1 MEAITGHPQERK
13 EQNGGPKMEIN
24 NPWNRG
30 KSNCSTDAGH
40 EDFWGENQSDSA
52 PYYVKTLS
60 FPLAFVEGRLCHRD
74 NYPALAVLKGYGIYC
89 HCIPK
94 PDV

>member
-1 MEAITGHPQERK
+1 MGR
-13 EQNGGPKMEIN
+13 
-24 NPWNRG
+24 
-30 KSNCSTDAGH
+30 
-40 EDFWGENQSDSA
+40 NQSDSA

-89 HCIPK
+89 HCIGK

>member
-1 MEAITGHPQERK
+1 MLVMRIL
-13 EQNGGPKMEIN
+13 
-24 NPWNRG
+24 
-30 KSNCSTDAGH
+30 
-40 EDFWGENQSDSA
+40 WGENQSDSA

-94 PDV
+94 PDI